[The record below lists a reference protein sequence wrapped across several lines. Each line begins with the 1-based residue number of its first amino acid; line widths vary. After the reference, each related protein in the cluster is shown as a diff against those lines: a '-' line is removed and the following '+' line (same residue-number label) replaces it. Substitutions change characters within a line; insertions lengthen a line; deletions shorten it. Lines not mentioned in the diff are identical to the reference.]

1 MTRNVAIK
9 QLWVC
14 QSSVSIASGPSHLA
28 HFSCAAVTRCCCLP
42 SRLQGDC
49 GGSSHRIQ
57 TPASSTKSRLLAC
70 ILFVRKA
77 LPGSVSVPSSDTA
90 TCACRNQSPAGTQA
104 CHVCLRAAP
113 QSLGWGGAA
122 ALPLR
127 PLPPSFHRGG
137 GGGGWP
143 FLSHSPGILVGGPHG
158 PLVCCAPSAEPGA
171 LSARGLGTDSA
182 AVVSGNALPAL
193 LCAHVAAHGSA
204 SRRVLFARL
213 VFCSQAGAGS
223 VCEERCGGQL

>member
-14 QSSVSIASGPSHLA
+14 QSSVSMASGPSHLA

-77 LPGSVSVPSSDTA
+77 LPGSPSVPSSDTA

-113 QSLGWGGAA
+113 QSPGWGGAA

-137 GGGGWP
+137 GRWGVALSQPLARHLGRWP
-143 FLSHSPGILVGGPHG
+143 ARASCLLCSFRRARRLVSPGSGHRQCG
-158 PLVCCAPSAEPGA
+158 CCVWKRFAGSSLCP
-171 LSARGLGTDSA
+171 RGR
-182 AVVSGNALPAL
+182 
-193 LCAHVAAHGSA
+193 
-204 SRRVLFARL
+204 SRQRESQSFVRQTCVLFTGWGGFRL
-213 VFCSQAGAGS
+213 
-223 VCEERCGGQL
+223 